1 MAAEDGRNPPVFWFD
16 FVNLAVSDVV
26 GVCLSGAFYN
36 CFQGAQGLS
45 AWQYWCNVS
54 FLLPV
59 FFLNLNNL
67 SARDQ
72 IVRMNKPIRDLP
84 VIMFFFL
91 SVALFQKMFAGHLP
105 PKSEI

>member
-67 SARDQ
+67 SARDK
-72 IVRMNKPIRDLP
+72 IVRINVPIRDLYP
-84 VIMFFFL
+84 
-91 SVALFQKMFAGHLP
+91 
-105 PKSEI
+105 